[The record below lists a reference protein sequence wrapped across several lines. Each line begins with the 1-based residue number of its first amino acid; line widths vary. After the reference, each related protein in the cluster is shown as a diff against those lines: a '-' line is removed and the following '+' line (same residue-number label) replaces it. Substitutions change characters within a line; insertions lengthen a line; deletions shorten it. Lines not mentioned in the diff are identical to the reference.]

1 MPSHTMKHEGGV
13 CMMISHE
20 HVKPCIGKW
29 VICHTRY
36 GDYHG
41 RVEAC
46 GGDHVILY
54 SPRGRMV
61 QSSASSKIRGGRNT
75 SNQDSLQVTPVYF
88 GPGYGGFGYGS
99 GIGRVAIPLAA
110 IFGLTIIGA
119 SALWW

>member
-1 MPSHTMKHEGGV
+1 
-13 CMMISHE
+13 MMISHE
-20 HVKPCIGKW
+20 HVKVCMGKW

-36 GDYHG
+36 GDYRG

-54 SPRGRMV
+54 SPRGRIV
-61 QSSASSKIRGGRNT
+61 PSSASSKTRGGRYT

-88 GPGYGGFGYGS
+88 GAPGYGGFGYGYGGY

-110 IFGLTIIGA
+110 IFGLTLIGA